1 MTRLYILEQKIR
13 TLEII
18 IETIVDELVEEGLID
33 EVRFDNAII
42 EKIKKLSEEL
52 EIEKKNKMKKKLHH
66 FRSLEKKVKLNLES

>member
-18 IETIVDELVEEGLID
+18 LETIVDELIEEELID

-42 EKIKKLSEEL
+42 KKIKEL
-52 EIEKKNKMKKKLHH
+52 NIEIEKEKEEEDEKEFLSFPFFGKKG
-66 FRSLEKKVKLNLES
+66 EA

>member
-18 IETIVDELVEEGLID
+18 LETIVDELIEEELID

-42 EKIKKLSEEL
+42 EKIKNLSKEL
-52 EIEKKNKMKKKLHH
+52 EIEKEEEDEKEFSSFPFFGKKG
-66 FRSLEKKVKLNLES
+66 EA

>member
-18 IETIVDELVEEGLID
+18 LETLVDELIEEKLID

-42 EKIKKLSEEL
+42 KKIKQLNN
-52 EIEKKNKMKKKLHH
+52 EIEK
-66 FRSLEKKVKLNLES
+66 EKEEEDEKEMALFPFFGIKGEA

>member
-52 EIEKKNKMKKKLHH
+52 EIEKQEQDEN
-66 FRSLEKKVKLNLES
+66 

>member
-18 IETIVDELVEEGLID
+18 LETIVDELIEEKLID

-42 EKIKKLSEEL
+42 KKIKQLNN
-52 EIEKKNKMKKKLHH
+52 EIEKEKEEEDEKEFLSFPFFGKKG
-66 FRSLEKKVKLNLES
+66 EA

>member
-18 IETIVDELVEEGLID
+18 LETIVDELIEEELID

-42 EKIKKLSEEL
+42 KKIKEL
-52 EIEKKNKMKKKLHH
+52 NNEIQKEK
-66 FRSLEKKVKLNLES
+66 

>member
-52 EIEKKNKMKKKLHH
+52 EIEKA
-66 FRSLEKKVKLNLES
+66 RTR

>member
-52 EIEKKNKMKKKLHH
+52 EIEKQEQDEKEISSFPFFGKKG
-66 FRSLEKKVKLNLES
+66 EA

>member
-42 EKIKKLSEEL
+42 EKIKKLSEEV
-52 EIEKKNKMKKKLHH
+52 EIEKQEQDEN
-66 FRSLEKKVKLNLES
+66 

>member
-18 IETIVDELVEEGLID
+18 LETIVDELIEEELID

-42 EKIKKLSEEL
+42 KKIKELNNEIQKEKEE
-52 EIEKKNKMKKKLHH
+52 EDEKEFSSFPFFGKKG
-66 FRSLEKKVKLNLES
+66 EA